1 MRALTALKNN
11 GYFAI
16 KLAIIQNL
24 DTTKYQWTYFFP
36 PAIIDIKE
44 GFFLNIAICD
54 DEPVFVDFFSKIVN
68 GYFEENGLSCSIFK
82 FYDAKNLVS
91 ECCSP
96 DNKIDVAVLDIEM
109 PDYNGI
115 DAAKDIRKFNNDMT
129 LMFLSS
135 NNSHGDSACDLKIY
149 KYIYKIAGKEK
160 IYAAFDALIAEQ
172 KYNELSY
179 EIHNDGKI
187 LNVLVKDIIYVQVRD
202 HYAYFHLTDRILCE
216 RNSIKDIVN
225 NSKFERFIR
234 ILRNTIV
241 NFGYIDTIKDKVIL
255 KNGEK
260 LNYSDRKYHDILNKY
275 LYLRPANKSQ
285 APRE

>member
-54 DEPVFVDFFSKIVN
+54 DEPVFVDYFSEIVN

-91 ECCSP
+91 ECCSL

-129 LMFLSS
+129 
-135 NNSHGDSACDLKIY
+135 
-149 KYIYKIAGKEK
+149 
-160 IYAAFDALIAEQ
+160 
-172 KYNELSY
+172 
-179 EIHNDGKI
+179 
-187 LNVLVKDIIYVQVRD
+187 
-202 HYAYFHLTDRILCE
+202 
-216 RNSIKDIVN
+216 
-225 NSKFERFIR
+225 
-234 ILRNTIV
+234 
-241 NFGYIDTIKDKVIL
+241 
-255 KNGEK
+255 
-260 LNYSDRKYHDILNKY
+260 
-275 LYLRPANKSQ
+275 
-285 APRE
+285 

>member
-1 MRALTALKNN
+1 MDLLLPSCYNRHK
-11 GYFAI
+11 GGI
-16 KLAIIQNL
+16 
-24 DTTKYQWTYFFP
+24 
-36 PAIIDIKE
+36 
-44 GFFLNIAICD
+44 FLNIAICD
-54 DEPVFVDFFSKIVN
+54 DEPVFVDYFSKIVN
-68 GYFEENGLSCSIFK
+68 EYFEENGLSCSIFK

-91 ECCSP
+91 ECCSL

-109 PDYNGI
+109 PNYNGI

-172 KYNELSY
+172 KYNELCY

-275 LYLRPANKSQ
+275 LYLRRNQ
-285 APRE
+285 I

>member
-1 MRALTALKNN
+1 MDLLLPSCYNRHK
-11 GYFAI
+11 GGI
-16 KLAIIQNL
+16 
-24 DTTKYQWTYFFP
+24 
-36 PAIIDIKE
+36 
-44 GFFLNIAICD
+44 FLNIAICD
-54 DEPVFVDFFSKIVN
+54 DEPVFVDYFSEIVN

-91 ECCSP
+91 ECCSL

-187 LNVLVKDIIYVQVRD
+187 LNVLVKDIMYIQIQK
-202 HYAYFHLTDRILCE
+202 HYAYYYLEDKVLCE
-216 RNSIKDIVN
+216 RNTMAALTDNFKLS
-225 NSKFERFIR
+225 RFIQ
-234 ILRNTIV
+234 IMRNTIV

-275 LYLRPANKSQ
+275 LYLRRNQ
-285 APRE
+285 I

>member
-1 MRALTALKNN
+1 M
-11 GYFAI
+11 
-16 KLAIIQNL
+16 
-24 DTTKYQWTYFFP
+24 
-36 PAIIDIKE
+36 
-44 GFFLNIAICD
+44 NIAICD
-54 DEPVFVDFFSKIVN
+54 DEPVFVDYFSKIVN
-68 GYFEENGLSCSIFK
+68 EYFEENGLSCSIFK

-91 ECCSP
+91 ECCSL

-109 PDYNGI
+109 PNYNGI

-172 KYNELSY
+172 KYNELCY

-260 LNYSDRKYHDILNKY
+260 LNYSDRKIDIIQKY
-275 LYLRPANKSQ
+275 LYLSRRNQ
-285 APRE
+285 I

>member
-1 MRALTALKNN
+1 MK
-11 GYFAI
+11 FFI
-16 KLAIIQNL
+16 KYKLSPF
-24 DTTKYQWTYFFP
+24 TTRP
-36 PAIIDIKE
+36 P
-44 GFFLNIAICD
+44 N
-54 DEPVFVDFFSKIVN
+54 
-68 GYFEENGLSCSIFK
+68 
-82 FYDAKNLVS
+82 
-91 ECCSP
+91 
-96 DNKIDVAVLDIEM
+96 
-109 PDYNGI
+109 YNGI
-115 DAAKDIRKFNNDMT
+115 DAAKGIRKFNNDMT

-172 KYNELSY
+172 KYNELCY

-275 LYLRPANKSQ
+275 LYLRRNQ
-285 APRE
+285 I